1 MGANLKRSRLHRWI
15 KSVKI
20 LSDALMEN
28 FKAATR
34 KNEILK
40 KKIMSCLTCMYA
52 RIMYYVALRESMFYE
67 NNYTV
72 YFIP

>member
-1 MGANLKRSRLHRWI
+1 MGANLKRRRLHRWI

-34 KNEILK
+34 KNEILFK
-40 KKIMSCLTCMYA
+40 KNYVLLNLYVCS
-52 RIMYYVALRESMFYE
+52 YYVLCCI
-67 NNYTV
+67 T
-72 YFIP
+72 